1 LTFGAFRFTNVDRKP
16 VSNIFAQ
23 LLYHERLYKAG
34 RLVHGD
40 LSEYNIMVV
49 PASFVENRA
58 SGVEDS
64 DDELQAVL
72 IDFGQAVDTRHP
84 SAIELLERDL
94 QRVLSFFSR
103 QGVETMSKDE
113 AFASLL
119 DEVE

>member
-1 LTFGAFRFTNVDRKP
+1 M
-16 VSNIFAQ
+16 S
-23 LLYHERLYKAG
+23 RLYKGG

-40 LSEYNIMVV
+40 LSEYNILVV

-64 DDELQAVL
+64 DDQLQAVL

-94 QRVLSFFSR
+94 ERVLSFFSR
-103 QGVETMSKDE
+103 QGVQTMSKDD
-113 AFASLL
+113 ALALL
-119 DEVE
+119 FKQKCGDDRDV